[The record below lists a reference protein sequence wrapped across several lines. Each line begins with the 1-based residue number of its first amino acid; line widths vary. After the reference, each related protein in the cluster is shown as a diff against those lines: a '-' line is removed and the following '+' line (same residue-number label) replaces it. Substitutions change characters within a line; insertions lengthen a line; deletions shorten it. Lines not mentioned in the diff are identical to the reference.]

1 MEEKSLEFFEKYE
14 IEVTGSVKARGAFR
28 IDTEQGPLLLLPYS
42 GSENRAVFEQSLLRQ
57 LAEQGF
63 EDFRPA
69 HEFALRAIA
78 SGADNAS
85 ELGRRLAV
93 SKQAAAK
100 TITTLLDRG
109 YVTRDADPDDARR
122 KHLAVAPR
130 GYEAMRQG
138 EAIFER
144 LREEWSERLGPDEV
158 EQLESTL
165 ARLVGD
171 AAVRPDTPGWIA
183 DA

>member
-1 MEEKSLEFFEKYE
+1 MSRPRTYS
-14 IEVTGSVKARGAFR
+14 GGMSRSGA
-28 IDTEQGPLLLLPYS
+28 DLALLLLGGYRRLVDQAMS
-42 GSENRAVFEQSLLRQ
+42 R

-63 EDFRPA
+63 EDFRPG

-109 YVTRDADPDDARR
+109 YVTRDADPHDARR

-130 GYEAMRQG
+130 GFEAMRQG

-144 LREEWSERLGPDEV
+144 LREEWSERLGPDEI

-171 AAVRPDTPGWIA
+171 AAVRPDIPGWIA
-183 DA
+183 QA